1 MAVHL
6 IYKSLPTVALR
17 GVVVFPGMR
26 LHFEVARDKSI
37 RAIQTAVR
45 DGQKVFLVTQR
56 SVAVEDPD
64 RADLFEMGVIATVK
78 QVVQSPDSKG
88 ARVIVEGVSRAVITD
103 FIKGNAYLVSDVKE
117 RRSTSIR
124 SANADYVDA
133 LIRKTKAI
141 FEEYIELTEKKA
153 PDVALEV
160 YLSQDPGHLA
170 DFIAGNALSNFEDR
184 QQVLEELNP
193 IKRLELLCSILSH
206 EMTIYR
212 IEDQI
217 DQKVQDAMDQNQ
229 HEYYLREQ
237 LKAISDELGDTEDGV
252 GEAQA
257 YRERILALQLPEPI
271 EKKLLKEAVRLGKM
285 QSTSPDAN
293 VIRTYLDACLD
304 LPWNRYT
311 EDKLDLDRARAVL
324 DRDHYGMEKIKERFL
339 EMLAVRALTDKTRA
353 QIICLVGPPGVGK
366 TSIVR
371 SVAEA
376 MGRKYVRM
384 SLGGVRDEAEIRG
397 HRKTYI
403 GAMPGRIAAA
413 LTQAGSMNPIML
425 LDEVDKLGADYKG
438 DPSSALLEAL
448 DPEQNNTFRDHF
460 LEFPLDLSRVL
471 FITTANDAATIPAPL
486 YDRMEVIELPSYT
499 AQEKYMIAKEH
510 LLKKQL
516 LLHGL
521 TSARLRVR
529 DDVIRTLIAGYTREA
544 GVRRLEQLLAA
555 VCRKGAVRL
564 AQSGKR
570 SLTVNVPL
578 LEEMLGPPKY
588 KEELPTKTDLVGVVN
603 GLAWTSVGGELLQ
616 VEAVTMDGAGKLEL
630 TGSLG
635 DVMKESAKTALSFV
649 RSVCAR
655 YKIDPRVFKERD
667 IHIHVPQG
675 AVPKDGPSA
684 GVTMATALLS
694 ALTGRAV
701 RRDLAMTGEISLT
714 GRVLAIGGLKEK
726 TMAAY
731 RSGIKTVL
739 IPQENESDL
748 WEVDP
753 VVKANVE
760 FLPVDRLEDVFR
772 AALLPEPVSAK
783 GELLPP
789 VAPAPGPQS
798 RKSIAQ

>member
-37 RAIQTAVR
+37 RAIQTAVSE
-45 DGQKVFLVTQR
+45 GQKVFLVTQR

-64 RADLFEMGVIATVK
+64 RADLFEMGVIATIK
-78 QVVQSPDSKG
+78 QVVHSPDSKG

-124 SANADYVDA
+124 TANADYVDA

-170 DFIAGNALSNFEDR
+170 DFIAGNALANFEDR
-184 QQVLEELNP
+184 QRVLEELNP
-193 IKRLELLCSILSH
+193 IKRLELLCAILSH

-237 LKAISDELGDTEDGV
+237 LKAISDELGDTDDGV

-257 YRERILALQLPEPI
+257 YREKILSLSLPEAI

-311 EDKLDLDRARAVL
+311 EDKLDLDRAREVL

-438 DPSSALLEAL
+438 DPSAALLEAL

-486 YDRMEVIELPSYT
+486 FDRMEVIELPSYT
-499 AQEKYMIAKEH
+499 AQEKFMIAKEH
-510 LLKKQL
+510 LLRKQL
-516 LLHGL
+516 TLHGL

-529 DDVIRTLIAGYTREA
+529 DDVIQTLIAGYTREA
-544 GVRRLEQLLAA
+544 GVRRLEQLLAS
-555 VCRKGAVRL
+555 VCRKSAVRL
-564 AQSGKR
+564 AKSGKR

-603 GLAWTSVGGELLQ
+603 GLAWTKVGGELLQ
-616 VEAVTMDGAGKLEL
+616 VEAVTMDGSGKLEL

-649 RSVCAR
+649 RSVSAR
-655 YKIDPRVFKERD
+655 YKIDPRVYKERD

-714 GRVLAIGGLKEK
+714 GRVLPIGGLKEK

-731 RSGIKTVL
+731 RSGIKAVL

-772 AALLPEPVSAK
+772 AALLPEPVAKK
-783 GELLPP
+783 GEALPP
-789 VAPAPGPQS
+789 VAPAPGQQN

>member
-26 LHFEVARDKSI
+26 LHFEIARDKSI
-37 RAIQTAVR
+37 RAIQTAVS

-64 RADLFEMGVIATVK
+64 RADLFEMGVIATIK
-78 QVVQSPDSKG
+78 QVVHSPDSKG
-88 ARVIVEGVSRAVITD
+88 ARVIVEGISRAVITD

-184 QQVLEELNP
+184 QRVLEELNP
-193 IKRLELLCSILSH
+193 IKRLELLCAILSH

-237 LKAISDELGDTEDGV
+237 LKVISDELGDTDDGV

-257 YRERILALQLPEPI
+257 YRERILSLSLPEPI

-304 LPWNRYT
+304 LPWNQYT
-311 EDKLDLDRARAVL
+311 EDKLDLDRAREVL

-438 DPSSALLEAL
+438 DPSAALLEAL

-499 AQEKYMIAKEH
+499 AQEKFMIAKEH
-510 LLKKQL
+510 LIQKQL
-516 LLHGL
+516 ALHGL
-521 TSARLRVR
+521 TAAKLRIR
-529 DDVIRTLIAGYTREA
+529 DDVIKTLIAGYTREA
-544 GVRRLEQLLAA
+544 GVRRLEQLLAS

-564 AQSGKR
+564 AKSGKR

-588 KEELPTKTDLVGVVN
+588 KEELPMKTDLVGVVN

-616 VEAVTMDGAGKLEL
+616 VEAVTMDGTGKLEL

-649 RSVCAR
+649 RSVAAR

-726 TMAAY
+726 TIAAY
-731 RSGIKTVL
+731 RSGIKVVL

-753 VVKANVE
+753 VVKENVE

-772 AALLPEPVSAK
+772 AALLPEQVAKK
-783 GELLPP
+783 GEALPP
-789 VAPAPGPQS
+789 VVPAPGQPN

>member
-37 RAIQTAVR
+37 RAIQTAVS

-64 RADLFEMGVIATVK
+64 RADLFEMGVIATIK
-78 QVVQSPDSKG
+78 QVVHSPDSKG
-88 ARVIVEGVSRAVITD
+88 ARVIVEGISRAVITD

-184 QQVLEELNP
+184 QRVLEELNP
-193 IKRLELLCSILSH
+193 IKRLELLCAILSH

-237 LKAISDELGDTEDGV
+237 LKVISDELGDTDDGV

-257 YRERILALQLPEPI
+257 YRERILSLSLPEPI
-271 EKKLLKEAVRLGKM
+271 EKKLLKETVRLGKM

-304 LPWNRYT
+304 LPWNQYT
-311 EDKLDLDRARAVL
+311 EDKLDLDRAREVL

-438 DPSSALLEAL
+438 DPSAALLEAL

-486 YDRMEVIELPSYT
+486 YDRMEVIELPS
-499 AQEKYMIAKEH
+499 
-510 LLKKQL
+510 
-516 LLHGL
+516 
-521 TSARLRVR
+521 
-529 DDVIRTLIAGYTREA
+529 REA
-544 GVRRLEQLLAA
+544 GVRRLEQLLAS

-564 AQSGKR
+564 AKSGKR

-588 KEELPTKTDLVGVVN
+588 KEELPMKTDLLGVVN

-616 VEAVTMDGAGKLEL
+616 VEAVTMDGTGKLEL

-649 RSVCAR
+649 RSVAAR
-655 YKIDPRVFKERD
+655 YKIDPRVFKEHD

-726 TMAAY
+726 TIAAY
-731 RSGIKTVL
+731 RSGIKVVL

-753 VVKANVE
+753 VVKENVE

-772 AALLPEPVSAK
+772 AALLPEQVAKK
-783 GELLPP
+783 GEALPP
-789 VAPAPGPQS
+789 VVPAPGQPN

>member
-184 QQVLEELNP
+184 QRVLEELNP
-193 IKRLELLCSILSH
+193 IKRLELLCAILSH

-257 YRERILALQLPEPI
+257 YRERILSLSLPEPI

-304 LPWNRYT
+304 LPWNQYT
-311 EDKLDLDRARAVL
+311 EDKLDLDRAREVL

-438 DPSSALLEAL
+438 DPSAALLEAL

-499 AQEKYMIAKEH
+499 AQEKFMIAKEH
-510 LLKKQL
+510 LIQKQL
-516 LLHGL
+516 ALHGL
-521 TSARLRVR
+521 TAAKLRIR
-529 DDVIRTLIAGYTREA
+529 DDVIKTLIAGYTREA
-544 GVRRLEQLLAA
+544 GVRRLEQLLAS

-564 AQSGKR
+564 AKSGKR

-588 KEELPTKTDLVGVVN
+588 KEELPMKTDLVGVVN

-616 VEAVTMDGAGKLEL
+616 VEAVTMDGTGKLEL

-649 RSVCAR
+649 RSVAAR

-726 TMAAY
+726 TIAAY
-731 RSGIKTVL
+731 RSGIKVVL

-753 VVKANVE
+753 IVKENVE

-772 AALLPEPVSAK
+772 AALLPEPVAKK
-783 GELLPP
+783 GEAVPP
-789 VAPAPGPQS
+789 VVPAPGQPN

>member
-6 IYKSLPTVALR
+6 IYKSLPTIALR

-117 RRSTSIR
+117 RRSTLIR

-304 LPWNRYT
+304 LPWNQYT

-789 VAPAPGPQS
+789 VAPAPGQQS

>member
-64 RADLFEMGVIATVK
+64 RADLYDMGVIANIK
-78 QVVQSPDSKG
+78 QLVQSPDSKG
-88 ARVIVEGVSRAVITD
+88 ARVIVEGVSRAAITD

-170 DFIAGNALSNFEDR
+170 DFIAGNALANFEDR
-184 QQVLEELNP
+184 QRVLEELNP
-193 IKRLELLCSILSH
+193 IKRLELLCAILSH
-206 EMTIYR
+206 EMTIFR

-237 LKAISDELGDTEDGV
+237 LKAISDELGDTEDGI
-252 GEAQA
+252 GEAQI
-257 YRERILALQLPEPI
+257 YREKILSLGLPEAI
-271 EKKLLKEAVRLGKM
+271 EAKLLKESSRLGKM

-293 VIRTYLDACLD
+293 VIRTYLDTCLE

-311 EDKLDLDRARAVL
+311 EDNLDLDNARAVL

-499 AQEKYMIAKEH
+499 AEEKFQIAKRH

-516 LLHGL
+516 SLHGL
-521 TSARLRVR
+521 TAAKLRVH
-529 DDVIRTLIAGYTREA
+529 DDVLRLLIAGYTREA

-564 AQSGKR
+564 KKSGKR
-570 SLTVNVPL
+570 SLTVNMSL

-588 KEELPTKTDLVGVVN
+588 KDDLLQKTDLVGVVN

-616 VEAVTMDGAGKLEL
+616 VEAVTMDGTGKLEL

-635 DVMKESAKTALSFV
+635 DVMKESAKAALSYV
-649 RSVCAR
+649 RSVAAR
-655 YKIDPRVFKERD
+655 YRIDPRVFKERD

-684 GVTMATALLS
+684 GVTIATALLS

-714 GRVLAIGGLKEK
+714 GRVMAIGGLKEK

-731 RSGIKTVL
+731 RNAIRAVV
-739 IPQENESDL
+739 IPKENESDL

-772 AALLPEPVSAK
+772 YALLPEPVNAK
-783 GELLPP
+783 AEPIPP
-789 VAPAPGPQS
+789 AAPAPGKPS
-798 RKSIAQ
+798 RNSIAQ

>member
-37 RAIQTAVR
+37 RAIQTAVS

-64 RADLFEMGVIATVK
+64 RADLFEMGVIATIK
-78 QVVQSPDSKG
+78 QVVHSPDSKG
-88 ARVIVEGVSRAVITD
+88 ARVIVEGISRAVITD

-184 QQVLEELNP
+184 QRVLEELNP
-193 IKRLELLCSILSH
+193 IKRLELLCAILSH

-237 LKAISDELGDTEDGV
+237 LKVISDELGDTDDGV

-257 YRERILALQLPEPI
+257 YRERILSLSLPEPI

-304 LPWNRYT
+304 LPWNQYT
-311 EDKLDLDRARAVL
+311 EDKLDLDRAREVL

-438 DPSSALLEAL
+438 DPSAALLEAL

-499 AQEKYMIAKEH
+499 AQEKFMIAKEH
-510 LLKKQL
+510 LIQKQL
-516 LLHGL
+516 ALHGL
-521 TSARLRVR
+521 TAAKLRIR
-529 DDVIRTLIAGYTREA
+529 DDVIKTLIAGYTREA
-544 GVRRLEQLLAA
+544 GVRRLEQLLAS

-564 AQSGKR
+564 AKSGKR

-588 KEELPTKTDLVGVVN
+588 KEELPMKTDLVGVVN

-616 VEAVTMDGAGKLEL
+616 VETVTMDGTGKLEL

-649 RSVCAR
+649 RSVAAR

-726 TMAAY
+726 TIAAY
-731 RSGIKTVL
+731 RSGIKVVL

-753 VVKANVE
+753 VVKENVE

-772 AALLPEPVSAK
+772 AALLPEPVAKK
-783 GELLPP
+783 GEALPP
-789 VAPAPGPQS
+789 VVPAPGQPN

>member
-37 RAIQTAVR
+37 RAIQTAVS

-64 RADLFEMGVIATVK
+64 RADLFEMGVIATIK
-78 QVVQSPDSKG
+78 QVVHSPDSKG
-88 ARVIVEGVSRAVITD
+88 ARVIVEGISRAVITD

-184 QQVLEELNP
+184 QRVLEELNP
-193 IKRLELLCSILSH
+193 IKRLELLCAILSH

-237 LKAISDELGDTEDGV
+237 LKVISDELGDTDDGV

-257 YRERILALQLPEPI
+257 YRERILSLSLPEPI

-304 LPWNRYT
+304 LPWNQYT
-311 EDKLDLDRARAVL
+311 EDKLDLDRAREVL

-438 DPSSALLEAL
+438 DPSAALLEAL

-499 AQEKYMIAKEH
+499 AQEKFMIAKEH
-510 LLKKQL
+510 LIQKQL
-516 LLHGL
+516 ALHGL
-521 TSARLRVR
+521 TAAKLRIR
-529 DDVIRTLIAGYTREA
+529 DDVIKTLIAGYTREA
-544 GVRRLEQLLAA
+544 GVRRLEQLLAS

-564 AQSGKR
+564 AKSGKR

-588 KEELPTKTDLVGVVN
+588 KEELPMKTDLVGVVN

-616 VEAVTMDGAGKLEL
+616 VEAVTMDGTGKLEL

-649 RSVCAR
+649 RSVAAR

-726 TMAAY
+726 TIAAY
-731 RSGIKTVL
+731 RSGIKVVL

-753 VVKANVE
+753 VVKENVE

-772 AALLPEPVSAK
+772 AALLPEPVAQK
-783 GELLPP
+783 GEALPP
-789 VAPAPGPQS
+789 VVPAPGQPN

>member
-304 LPWNRYT
+304 LPWNQYT

-789 VAPAPGPQS
+789 VAPAPGQQS

>member
-17 GVVVFPGMR
+17 GMVVFPGMR
-26 LHFEVARDKSI
+26 LHFEVGRDKSI
-37 RAIQTAVR
+37 QAIQAAVR
-45 DGQKVFLVTQR
+45 DGQRVFLVTQR
-56 SVAVEDPD
+56 SVAEEDPD
-64 RADLFEMGVIATVK
+64 RKDLYEMGVIASVK
-78 QVVQSPDSKG
+78 QLVQSPDNQNV
-88 ARVIVEGVSRAVITD
+88 RVIVEGLSRAVITD

-133 LIRKTKAI
+133 LIRKTKDI
-141 FEEYIELTEKKA
+141 FEEYVELTEKKA

-170 DFIAGNALSNFEDR
+170 DFIAGNALANFEDR
-184 QQVLEELNP
+184 QRVLEELNP
-193 IKRLELLCSILSH
+193 IKRLELLCAILSH

-217 DQKVQDAMDQNQ
+217 DQKVQDQMDQNQ

-237 LKAISDELGDTEDGV
+237 LKVISDELGDTEDGV
-252 GEAQA
+252 SEAQT
-257 YRERILALQLPEPI
+257 YRDRILALQLEPSI
-271 EKKLLKEAVRLGKM
+271 QEKLLKECSRLGKM
-285 QSTSPDAN
+285 QGTSPDAN
-293 VIRTYLDACLD
+293 VIRTYLDTCLD
-304 LPWNRYT
+304 LPWHQYT
-311 EDKLDLDRARAVL
+311 EDRLDLDRAKAIL
-324 DRDHYGMEKIKERFL
+324 DRDHYGMDKIKERFL
-339 EMLAVRALTDKTRA
+339 EMLAVRAMTDKTRA

-471 FITTANDAATIPAPL
+471 FITTANDASTIPAPL

-499 AQEKYMIAKEH
+499 AQEKFMIAKQH

-516 LLHGL
+516 HLHGL
-521 TSARLRVR
+521 TSARVRVR
-529 DDVIRTLIAGYTREA
+529 DDVLRLLISGYTREA
-544 GVRRLEQLLAA
+544 GVRRLEQLLAS
-555 VCRKGAVRL
+555 VCRKSAVKLLRE
-564 AQSGKR
+564 GKA
-570 SLTVNVPL
+570 SLTVNRAL
-578 LEEMLGPPKY
+578 LEEMLGPVKF
-588 KEELPTKTDLVGVVN
+588 KDDLLPKTDLVGVVN

-616 VEAVTMDGAGKLEL
+616 VEAVTMDGSGKLEL

-635 DVMKESAKTALSFV
+635 DVMKESAKAAHSYV
-649 RSVCAR
+649 RSVATQ

-694 ALTGRAV
+694 ALTGRPV
-701 RRDLAMTGEISLT
+701 RKDVAMTGEISLT
-714 GRVLAIGGLKEK
+714 GRVMAIGGLKEK
-726 TMAAY
+726 SMAAY
-731 RSGIKTVL
+731 KSGIAQVL
-739 IPQENESDL
+739 IPLENESDL

-753 VVKANVE
+753 VVKEHVA

-772 AALLPEPVSAK
+772 HALLPEQAEPKDDAH
-783 GELLPP
+783 PP
-789 VAPAPGPQS
+789 RLNPQTKPK
-798 RKSIAQ
+798 RDALAQ

>member
-37 RAIQTAVR
+37 RAIQTAVS

-64 RADLFEMGVIATVK
+64 RADLFEMGVIATIK
-78 QVVQSPDSKG
+78 QVVHSPDSKG
-88 ARVIVEGVSRAVITD
+88 ARVIVEGISRAVITD

-184 QQVLEELNP
+184 QRVLEELNP
-193 IKRLELLCSILSH
+193 IKRLELLCAILSH

-237 LKAISDELGDTEDGV
+237 LKVISDELGDTDDGV

-257 YRERILALQLPEPI
+257 YRERILSLSLPEPI

-304 LPWNRYT
+304 LPWNQYT
-311 EDKLDLDRARAVL
+311 EDKLDLDRAREVL

-438 DPSSALLEAL
+438 DPSAALLEAL

-499 AQEKYMIAKEH
+499 AQEKFMIAKEH
-510 LLKKQL
+510 LIQKQL
-516 LLHGL
+516 ALHGL
-521 TSARLRVR
+521 TAAKLRIR
-529 DDVIRTLIAGYTREA
+529 DDVIKTLIAGYTREA
-544 GVRRLEQLLAA
+544 GVRRLEQLLAS

-564 AQSGKR
+564 AKSGKR

-588 KEELPTKTDLVGVVN
+588 KEELPMKTDLVGVVN

-616 VEAVTMDGAGKLEL
+616 VEAVTMDGTGKLEL

-649 RSVCAR
+649 RSVAAR

-726 TMAAY
+726 TIAAY
-731 RSGIKTVL
+731 RSGIKVVL

-753 VVKANVE
+753 VVKENVE

-772 AALLPEPVSAK
+772 AALLPEQVAKK
-783 GELLPP
+783 GEALPP
-789 VAPAPGPQS
+789 VVPAPGQPN

>member
-17 GVVVFPGMR
+17 GMVVFPGMR
-26 LHFEVARDKSI
+26 LHFEVGREKSI

-45 DGQKVFLVTQR
+45 ETQKVFLVTQR

-64 RADLFEMGVIATVK
+64 RADLYEMGVIATVK
-78 QVVQSPDSKG
+78 QLVQSPDSQNV
-88 ARVIVEGVSRAVITD
+88 RVIVEGLSRAVITD
-103 FIKGNAYLVSDVKE
+103 FIKGSAYLVSDVKE

-141 FEEYIELTEKKA
+141 FEEYAELTEKKA

-170 DFIAGNALSNFEDR
+170 DFIAGNALQNYEDR
-184 QQVLEELNP
+184 QRVLEELNP
-193 IKRLELLCSILSH
+193 IKRLELLCAILTH
-206 EMTIYR
+206 EMTIFR

-217 DQKVQDAMDQNQ
+217 DQKVQDQMDQNQ

-237 LKAISDELGDTEDGV
+237 LKVISDELGDTEDGV
-252 GEAQA
+252 GEAQT
-257 YRERILALQLPEPI
+257 YREKILSLGLEASI
-271 EKKLLKEAVRLGKM
+271 EQKLLKECSRLGKM
-285 QSTSPDAN
+285 QGTSPDAN
-293 VIRTYLDACLD
+293 VIRTYLDTCLD
-304 LPWNRYT
+304 LPWGVYT
-311 EDKLDLDRARAVL
+311 EDRLDLQHAREIL
-324 DRDHYGMEKIKERFL
+324 DRDHYGMQKIKERFL
-339 EMLAVRALTDKTRA
+339 EMLAVRALTDRPRA

-376 MGRKYVRM
+376 MGRNYVRM
-384 SLGGVRDEAEIRG
+384 SLGGIRDEAEIRG

-413 LTQAGSMNPIML
+413 LTQAKSMNPILL

-438 DPSSALLEAL
+438 DPSAALLEAL

-460 LEFPLDLSRVL
+460 LEFPLDLQQVL
-471 FITTANDAATIPAPL
+471 FITTANDASAIPGPL
-486 YDRMEVIELPSYT
+486 YDRMEVIELTSYT
-499 AQEKYMIAKEH
+499 AEEKFHIARQH

-516 LLHGL
+516 QLHGL
-521 TSARLRVR
+521 TAAKLRVR
-529 DDVIRTLIAGYTREA
+529 DDVLRLLIERYTREA
-544 GVRRLEQLLAA
+544 GVRRLEQLIAA

-564 AQSGKR
+564 AESGRR
-570 SLTVNVPL
+570 SLTVNPAL
-578 LEEMLGPPKY
+578 LEDMLGPPKY
-588 KEELPTKTDLVGVVN
+588 KEELPTQDNLVGVVN

-616 VEAVTMDGAGKLEL
+616 VEAVAMDGSGKLEL

-635 DVMKESAKTALSFV
+635 DVMKESAKAALSFV
-649 RSVCAR
+649 RSVADS
-655 YKIDPRVFKERD
+655 YQIDRRVFRERD

-684 GVTMATALLS
+684 GVTIATALLS
-694 ALTGRAV
+694 ALSGRPV
-701 RRDLAMTGEISLT
+701 RREIAMTGEISLT
-714 GRVLAIGGLKEK
+714 GRVMAIGGLREK
-726 TMAAY
+726 SMAAY
-731 RSGIKTVL
+731 RSGISKVL
-739 IPQENESDL
+739 IPRENESDL
-748 WEVDP
+748 WEIDP
-753 VVKANVE
+753 AVKAQVE

-772 AALLPEPVSAK
+772 LALLPNPAAK
-783 GELLPP
+783 KEETRAPLPGVQTKP
-789 VAPAPGPQS
+789 K
-798 RKSIAQ
+798 RDSIAQ

>member
-37 RAIQTAVR
+37 RAIQTAVS

-64 RADLFEMGVIATVK
+64 RADLFEMGVIATIK
-78 QVVQSPDSKG
+78 QVVHSPDSKG
-88 ARVIVEGVSRAVITD
+88 ARVIVEGISRAVITD

-184 QQVLEELNP
+184 QRVLEELNP
-193 IKRLELLCSILSH
+193 IKRLELLCAILSH

-237 LKAISDELGDTEDGV
+237 LKVISDELGDTDDGV

-257 YRERILALQLPEPI
+257 YRERILSLSLPEPI

-304 LPWNRYT
+304 LPWNQYT
-311 EDKLDLDRARAVL
+311 EDKLDLDRAREVL

-438 DPSSALLEAL
+438 DPSAALLEAL

-499 AQEKYMIAKEH
+499 AQEKFMIAKEH
-510 LLKKQL
+510 LIQKQL
-516 LLHGL
+516 ALHGL
-521 TSARLRVR
+521 TAAKLRIR
-529 DDVIRTLIAGYTREA
+529 DDVIKTLIAGYTREA
-544 GVRRLEQLLAA
+544 GVRRLEQLLAS

-564 AQSGKR
+564 AKSGKR

-588 KEELPTKTDLVGVVN
+588 KEELPMKTDLVGVVN

-616 VEAVTMDGAGKLEL
+616 VEAVTMDGTGKLEL

-726 TMAAY
+726 TIAAY
-731 RSGIKTVL
+731 RSGIKVVL

-753 VVKANVE
+753 VVKENVE

-772 AALLPEPVSAK
+772 AALLPEPVAKK
-783 GELLPP
+783 GEALPP
-789 VAPAPGPQS
+789 VVPAPGQPN

>member
-17 GVVVFPGMR
+17 GMVVFPGMR
-26 LHFEVARDKSI
+26 LHFEVGREKSI
-37 RAIQTAVR
+37 RAIQTAMR
-45 DGQKVFLVTQR
+45 DGQKIFLVTQR
-56 SVAVEDPD
+56 SIAQEDPD
-64 RADLFEMGVIATVK
+64 RADLYEMGVIASVK
-78 QVVQSPDSKG
+78 QLVQSPDNRNV
-88 ARVIVEGVSRAVITD
+88 RVIVEGLSRAVITG

-117 RRSTSIR
+117 RRSASIR

-133 LIRKTKAI
+133 LIRKTKDI
-141 FEEYIELTEKKA
+141 FEGYVELTEKKA

-170 DFIAGNALSNFEDR
+170 DFIAGNALANFEDR
-184 QQVLEELNP
+184 QRVLEELNP

-252 GEAQA
+252 SEAQT
-257 YRERILALQLPEPI
+257 YREKILALHLETSI
-271 EKKLLKEAVRLGKM
+271 EEKLLRESGRLGKM
-285 QSTSPDAN
+285 QGSSPDAN
-293 VIRTYLDACLD
+293 VIRTYLDTCLE
-304 LPWNRYT
+304 LPWHTYT
-311 EDKLDLDRARAVL
+311 EDRLDLDRAKTIL
-324 DRDHYGMEKIKERFL
+324 DRDHYGMDKIKERFL

-413 LTQAGSMNPIML
+413 LTQAGTMNPIIL
-425 LDEVDKLGADYKG
+425 FDEVDKLGADYKG

-471 FITTANDAATIPAPL
+471 FITTANDASAIPAPL

-499 AQEKYMIAKEH
+499 AQEKFMIAKRH
-510 LLKKQL
+510 LLKKQMQ
-516 LLHGL
+516 LHGL
-521 TSARLRVR
+521 TGAKLRVR
-529 DDVIRTLIAGYTREA
+529 DDVLHLLIAGYTREA

-555 VCRKGAVRL
+555 ICRKSAVL
-564 AQSGKR
+564 LSKSGKS
-570 SLTVNVPL
+570 SLTVNKAM
-578 LEEMLGPPKY
+578 LETMLGPQKY
-588 KEELPTKTDLVGVVN
+588 KDDQLPKTDLVGVVN

-616 VEAVTMDGAGKLEL
+616 VEALTMEGSGKLEL

-635 DVMKESAKTALSFV
+635 DVMKESAKAAHSFV
-649 RSVCAR
+649 RSVAGLHQ
-655 YKIDPRVFKERD
+655 IDPRVFKERD

-694 ALTGRAV
+694 ALTNRPV
-701 RRDLAMTGEISLT
+701 RKDIAMTGEISLT
-714 GRVLAIGGLKEK
+714 GRVMAIGGLKEK
-726 TMAAY
+726 SMAAY
-731 RSGIKTVL
+731 RNGIRLVL
-739 IPQENESDL
+739 IPAENESDL

-753 VVKANVE
+753 VVKSSVE
-760 FLPVDRLEDVFR
+760 FVPVERLEEVFR
-772 AALLPEPVSAK
+772 YALLPEQAAARE
-783 GELLPP
+783 ELHPAMPP
-789 VAPAPGPQS
+789 VPAQPK
-798 RKSIAQ
+798 RKPIAQ

>member
-37 RAIQTAVR
+37 RAIQTAVS

-64 RADLFEMGVIATVK
+64 RADLFEMGVIATIK
-78 QVVQSPDSKG
+78 QVVHSPDSKG
-88 ARVIVEGVSRAVITD
+88 ARVIVEGISRAVITD

-184 QQVLEELNP
+184 QRVLEELNP
-193 IKRLELLCSILSH
+193 IKRLELLCAILSH

-237 LKAISDELGDTEDGV
+237 LKVISDELGDTDDGV

-257 YRERILALQLPEPI
+257 YRERILSLSLPEPI

-304 LPWNRYT
+304 LPWNQYT
-311 EDKLDLDRARAVL
+311 EDKLDLDRAREVL

-438 DPSSALLEAL
+438 DPSAALLEAL

-499 AQEKYMIAKEH
+499 AQEKFMIAKEH
-510 LLKKQL
+510 LIQKQL
-516 LLHGL
+516 ALHGL
-521 TSARLRVR
+521 TAAKLRIR
-529 DDVIRTLIAGYTREA
+529 DDVIKTLIAGYTREA
-544 GVRRLEQLLAA
+544 GVRRLEQLLAS

-564 AQSGKR
+564 EKSGKR

-588 KEELPTKTDLVGVVN
+588 KEELPMKTDLVGVVN

-616 VEAVTMDGAGKLEL
+616 VEAVTMDGTGKLEL

-649 RSVCAR
+649 RSVAAR

-726 TMAAY
+726 TIAAY
-731 RSGIKTVL
+731 RSGIKVVL

-753 VVKANVE
+753 IVKENVE

-772 AALLPEPVSAK
+772 AALLPEPVAKK
-783 GELLPP
+783 GEALPP
-789 VAPAPGPQS
+789 VVPAPGQPN